1 MYERESIMQH
11 HFHFHLHH
19 HARHHARYDVDMTQ
33 GSTTRHLVRFA
44 LPLLAGNL
52 FQQLYNMVDTWVVG
66 NFVSNEAFS
75 AVGTVTPIIN
85 TLIGFFLGMSSGAG
99 VVISQYY
106 GAHRPEKVR
115 EAVHTAMLLTVI
127 MGVVFTGVGIA
138 MTPLM
143 LELMK
148 TPAEVAP
155 DQAAYLTIYFAGI
168 MGLLLYNMGSGIL
181 RAVGDSQRPF
191 YFLLVSAGVNTA
203 LDLLFVLKFGM
214 GVEGVAYATII
225 AQAVSAALTI
235 AVLIG
240 YDGSVKLS
248 LRDLRIHWRMLK
260 KIVAVGI
267 PAALQMAITA
277 FSNVFVQGYINH
289 FGADCMSGWTAY
301 TKIDQLVILPV
312 QSLSLASTT
321 FVGQNLGVGN
331 VERAK
336 GGVRRALYLS
346 FAVTAVL
353 LVPVLTLAP
362 DMTAF
367 FNSKPEVVSYGAL
380 LLRLLS
386 PFYFFFCINQIY
398 SGALRGSGNSQ
409 VPMFIMLGSFVVFRQ
424 IYLYVMAHFIS
435 NEIVPIA
442 MGYPAGW
449 FVCSA
454 VTLLYYAH
462 CKFDS
467 HRLVEDV

>member
-1 MYERESIMQH
+1 MQH

-225 AQAVSAALTI
+225 AQAVSAVLTI

-409 VPMFIMLGSFVVFRQ
+409 VPMLIMLGSFVVFRQ
-424 IYLYVMAHFIS
+424 IYLHVMAHFIS